1 MRISQRG
8 RITIPKPLRDR
19 FGLSD
24 DAEVDITPTDDG
36 LLIHK
41 CTREDDADNSHSE
54 PEDAILFGCLR
65 EVNWATG
72 TAQLHDDG
80 GGYVALRFEPALGD
94 DMRRLAT
101 EYVEVRGRG
110 RFDKHDGWTTVEV
123 EQVSSTRSWR
133 EPFDIDAFLNDP
145 NPKIFDPE
153 KVVTIDI
160 SDEEFEDFLR
170 AIHEGRDAGYE
181 APSA

>member
-1 MRISQRG
+1 MANSLGATARLADTTVARMRMDIRTGAYRG
-8 RITIPKPLRDR
+8 VT
-19 FGLSD
+19 FGLAPGFVQANLVILPAD
-24 DAEVDITPTDDG
+24 WAPEFMRYCHANPEACP
-36 LLIHK
+36 LL
-41 CTREDDADNSHSE
+41 AVSE
-54 PEDAILFGCLR
+54 PGSP
-65 EVNWATG
+65 
-72 TAQLHDDG
+72 QL
-80 GGYVALRFEPALGD
+80 PALGD

-110 RFDKHDGWTTVEV
+110 RFDKHDRWTTVEV
-123 EQVSSTRSWR
+123 EQVSGTRSWR

-160 SDEEFEDFLR
+160 SDEAFEDFQH